1 MGNFSEQYHNYE
13 REFECALAKC
23 CADMDF
29 QPSILT
35 DSMRYSLLLG
45 GKRIRPVLFLSTLD
59 SYGCDYK
66 KEMDFAL
73 ALECIHTYSLIHDD
87 LPAMDNDDFRRG
99 KASSHKAFGEAN
111 AILAGDALLSFAF
124 DLLLK
129 SCQTSVQHI
138 EAARELSRAAG
149 AEGMIA
155 GQSAD
160 LSYTGKG
167 AGAEE
172 LDFIYRN
179 KTGKLLVAPI
189 VMAGILAGGEV
200 EKLRS
205 FGETLG
211 YLFQLTDDLLDVKG
225 DKETVG
231 KTLGKDE
238 EEDKLT
244 CVKVFGLERAEKLA
258 EEYAAKCNALLTEI
272 KNFDTAFL
280 KGMTDFVLNRRN

>member
-1 MGNFSEQYHNYE
+1 MSNFSEQYHKYE
-13 REFECALAKC
+13 REFECALAQC
-23 CADMDF
+23 CAEMNF

-59 SYGCDYK
+59 SYGFDYK

-124 DLLLK
+124 DLLLRSCNK
-129 SCQTSVQHI
+129 SHLHI
-138 EAARELSRAAG
+138 QAARELSRAAG

-160 LSYTGKG
+160 LFYTGRG
-167 AGAEE
+167 AGEEE
-172 LDFIYRN
+172 LNFIYRN

-189 VMAGILAGGEV
+189 VMAGILANGEA
-200 EKLRS
+200 EKLRGI
-205 FGETLG
+205 GEALG

-225 DKETVG
+225 DKEAVG

-238 EEDKLT
+238 KEDKLT
-244 CVKVFGLERAEKLA
+244 CVKVFGLERAERLA
-258 EEYAAKCNALLTEI
+258 EEYAAKCTALLSEI
-272 KNFDTAFL
+272 KNFDTTFL
-280 KGMTDFVLNRRN
+280 KGMTEFILNRSN